1 MANYTVQGFRPYS
14 FTAKETG
21 ELVEGMS
28 VFCSYVDETDK
39 HLIGVAV
46 DKFSISN
53 KKLGDF
59 KLKPG
64 MVIEPLYN
72 KYGKVESIRAL

>member
-14 FTAKETG
+14 FTSKETG
-21 ELVEGMS
+21 EVIEGTT
-28 VFCSYVDETDK
+28 VFCSYVDERDK

-59 KLKPG
+59 KLKTG
-64 MVIEPLYN
+64 MLIEPLYN
-72 KYGKVESIRAL
+72 RYGKVEAIRAL